1 MHTHAIQIYTLHT
14 CDIIGIKLCLL
25 LVFFNINYYQCYILL
40 VQNKM
45 KRLAYLTSFR
55 IVYPELWCT
64 EYYSAQF

>member
-1 MHTHAIQIYTLHT
+1 MF
-14 CDIIGIKLCLL
+14 II
-25 LVFFNINYYQCYILL
+25 VFFNINYYQCYILL

-45 KRLAYLTSFR
+45 KRFAYLTSFR